1 MTLGL
6 LKDDRAAE
14 RIIVDVSPQDLED
27 DQELR
32 GIKCPLCGWRP
43 SASSLWFCD
52 CVETPEPFFQGCG
65 TAWNTF
71 LTHGR
76 CPGCSHQWRWTSCHR
91 CEEWSLHNDWYE
103 ETDARH

>member
-1 MTLGL
+1 MTRQL

-14 RIIVDVSPQDLED
+14 RIIVDVSAEDHED
-27 DQELR
+27 DQALR

-43 SASSLWFCD
+43 AASSLWFCD
-52 CVETPEPFFQGCG
+52 CFETPEPFFEGCG
-65 TAWNTF
+65 TEWNTF

-76 CPGCSHQWRWTSCHR
+76 CPGCSHQWLWTSCHR

-103 ETDARH
+103 EEGDVG